1 MEFENNPFY
10 DLKHK
15 LTFDKVYSEKD
26 FEKECQWIER
36 IKNKKLLTHESL
48 VMLSDFWVRNLSKD
62 KRNIK
67 RIAKKTIAY
76 MHFLRKTQK
85 RVGLNQK

>member
-1 MEFENNPFY
+1 MIFSNNPFY
-10 DLKHK
+10 DLKDK
-15 LTFDKVYSEKD
+15 LTFDKLYSEKD
-26 FEKECQWIER
+26 FEKDCVWIQR
-36 IKNKKLLTHESL
+36 IRNKELLTQESL
-48 VMLSDFWVRNLSKD
+48 VMLSDFWVRNLSKE